1 MQNADDMYN
10 YQGREYHFIGFDE
23 LTQFKEE
30 QYLYLFSRARSTLPE
45 LPPLIRSTCNPG
57 GIGHHFVYQ
66 RFVASA
72 QPNQRV
78 LDRDTGLSRM
88 FIPGTLYDNPT
99 LLDNDPAYVKRLEA
113 LPETE
118 RERLLYG
125 DWDVFDGQVFNIS
138 QETHGIDPF
147 QIPPEWT
154 RYMVLDW
161 GSSKPFSVGWYA
173 IDFDGN
179 IYRYREW
186 YGCEPMKADRGLK
199 LTAMEVARGILERED
214 PNEVIKMRIADPSI
228 FHNLPKGRRR
238 EVMGGNSISF
248 DFAQAGVIL
257 MKADNHR
264 MQGLHQVQRRLMIE
278 EEVDEETGEII
289 AGAPTFYCFNDHD
302 QFWRTIPKLHYDT
315 KNTEDVETDHQ
326 EDHIY
331 DELRYMCML
340 RPLKPRVIKSEPT
353 NTFQS
358 ERTRYLKAK
367 RMAERRGIS
376 LQDAYRR
383 R

>member
-1 MQNADDMYN
+1 
-10 YQGREYHFIGFDE
+10 
-23 LTQFKEE
+23 
-30 QYLYLFSRARSTLPE
+30 
-45 LPPLIRSTCNPG
+45 
-57 GIGHHFVYQ
+57 
-66 RFVASA
+66 
-72 QPNQRV
+72 
-78 LDRDTGLSRM
+78 
-88 FIPGTLYDNPT
+88 
-99 LLDNDPAYVKRLEA
+99 
-113 LPETE
+113 
-118 RERLLYG
+118 
-125 DWDVFDGQVFNIS
+125 
-138 QETHGIDPF
+138 
-147 QIPPEWT
+147 
-154 RYMVLDW
+154 
-161 GSSKPFSVGWYA
+161 
-173 IDFDGN
+173 
-179 IYRYREW
+179 
-186 YGCEPMKADRGLK
+186 
-199 LTAMEVARGILERED
+199 
-214 PNEVIKMRIADPSI
+214 
-228 FHNLPKGRRR
+228 
-238 EVMGGNSISF
+238 MGGNSISF

-340 RPLKPRVIKSEPT
+340 RPLKPRVSKSEPT
-353 NTFQS
+353 NTFQT